1 MRILIASRSTLTL
14 LPLVLVLG
22 VGCGPASGGS
32 NSAGSTSPADTAT
45 QSDPASEERAIRDAE
60 QRWRDMMR
68 RKDTAAI
75 GSFYTQDAIY
85 APEDRPPARGRDAVA
100 AMWATH
106 ELRLGD
112 VMLERTPTR
121 IDVARSGDVA
131 TEVGTWVFR
140 GTRPDDKRVEGRGNY
155 LTAWRKEGGEWK
167 TSAYLWNFGETG
179 RAAR

>member
-1 MRILIASRSTLTL
+1 MVIAVRRTIPCLAFLIA
-14 LPLVLVLG
+14 LG
-22 VGCGPASGGS
+22 ACRPSPDRT
-32 NSAGSTSPADTAT
+32 SAAATADVP
-45 QSDPASEERAIRDAE
+45 DLASEEQAIRDAE
-60 QRWRDMMR
+60 QRWREMMR

-75 GSFYTQDAIY
+75 GGFYTEDAVY

-100 AMWATH
+100 AMWATN
-106 ELRLGD
+106 ELTLGD

-179 RAAR
+179 RGPR

>member
-1 MRILIASRSTLTL
+1 MPIAGRRPRPLAYFALLIVVGACRS
-14 LPLVLVLG
+14 
-22 VGCGPASGGS
+22 
-32 NSAGSTSPADTAT
+32 
-45 QSDPASEERAIRDAE
+45 ASEQASPPAAHELPNPVSGADLAAGERAIRDME
-60 QRWRDMMR
+60 VRWREMMR

-75 GSFYTQDAIY
+75 GGFYTEDAVY

-106 ELRLGD
+106 ELALGD

-121 IDVARSGDVA
+121 IDMARSGDVA

-140 GTRPDDKRVEGRGNY
+140 GTRPDDKRFEGRGNY

-167 TSAYLWNFGETG
+167 TSAYLWNFGES
-179 RAAR
+179 RRDSR

>member
-1 MRILIASRSTLTL
+1 MRTLIAGHYA
-14 LPLVLVLG
+14 LPLLALL
-22 VGCGPASGGS
+22 A
-32 NSAGSTSPADTAT
+32 SAGGCRAAPDRASSTGSERAPEPVGPTDL
-45 QSDPASEERAIRDAE
+45 ASEERAIRDAE
-60 QRWRDMMR
+60 TRWREMMR

-75 GSFYTQDAIY
+75 GSFYTEDAVY

-100 AMWATH
+100 AMWATN
-106 ELRLGD
+106 ELTLDD

-140 GTRPDDKRVEGRGNY
+140 GTRPNDERIEGRGNY

-167 TSAYLWNFGETG
+167 ASAYLWNFGETG
-179 RAAR
+179 RQPR